1 VFKYKLVR
9 SPAPAWMRILIP
21 IVAVLL
27 SFLITSIFVL
37 VAGANPLE
45 AFYNFLIAPLSSQ
58 SSALEVL
65 VKSTPIILTGIA
77 VTFAFTAGYYNI
89 GAEGQLYAG
98 AIAAVWLGIKLPG
111 LPSYAIIPL
120 MIIGGFAAGM
130 LWALIPALLK
140 AYLKIDEVV
149 TTLLMNSVIMYF
161 VSFLLNDYWR
171 NPQSGYPQSPDI
183 SEAAHFVRLMPKSR
197 LHVGFIMALV
207 VVVIVYIL
215 IKRTPLGL
223 QMRASGANAAGARF
237 AGLKVSRTMLISA
250 LVSGGIAGLAGM
262 GEVAG
267 IHYHLIEA
275 LSSSYGYTGIIV
287 ATLGGLHPLGV
298 LVAGLFIGLIS
309 TGSQTVSFALGVP
322 VYLGDIV
329 QSTLLLVI
337 LAMLLLQNYRIER
350 R

>member
-1 VFKYKLVR
+1 MVKYKLVR
-9 SPAPAWMRILIP
+9 SPAPVWMRTLIP
-21 IVAVLL
+21 IVAILV
-27 SFLITSIFVL
+27 SFIITSIFV
-37 VAGANPLE
+37 VAAGANPLA

-65 VKSTPIILTGIA
+65 VKSTPLILTGIA
-77 VTFAFTAGYYNI
+77 VAFAFTAGYYNI

-98 AIAAVWLGIKLPG
+98 AIVAVWLGINFPQLPAG
-111 LPSYAIIPL
+111 VILPM
-120 MIIGGFAAGM
+120 MILGGFLGGV

-140 AYLKIDEVV
+140 VYLKIDEVV
-149 TTLLMNSVIMYF
+149 TTLLMNSIIMYF
-161 VSFLLNDYWR
+161 VSYLLNDYWR

-183 SEAAHFVRLMPKSR
+183 STAAHFVRLIPKSR
-197 LHVGFIMALV
+197 LHVGFIMAILA
-207 VVVIVYIL
+207 VVIVYFL

-223 QMRASGANAAGARF
+223 KMRASGANAAGAQF
-237 AGLKVSRTMLISA
+237 AGIKVKRTMLIAA

-298 LVAGLFIGLIS
+298 LIAALFIGLIG

-322 VYLGDIV
+322 VYLGDIL
-329 QSTLLLVI
+329 QSTLLLI
-337 LAMLLLQNYRIER
+337 TLGMLLLQNYRIER

>member
-1 VFKYKLVR
+1 
-9 SPAPAWMRILIP
+9 MRTLIP
-21 IVAVLL
+21 IVAILV
-27 SFLITSIFVL
+27 SFIITSIFV
-37 VAGANPLE
+37 VAAGANPLA

-65 VKSTPIILTGIA
+65 VKSTPLILTGIA
-77 VTFAFTAGYYNI
+77 VAFAFTAGYYNI

-98 AIAAVWLGIKLPG
+98 AIVAVWLGINFPQLPAG
-111 LPSYAIIPL
+111 VILPM
-120 MIIGGFAAGM
+120 MILGGFLGGV

-140 AYLKIDEVV
+140 VYLKIDEVV
-149 TTLLMNSVIMYF
+149 TTLLMNSIIMYF

-183 SEAAHFVRLMPKSR
+183 SAAAHFVRLIPKSR
-197 LHVGFIMALV
+197 LHVGFIMAILA
-207 VVVIVYIL
+207 VVIVYFL

-223 QMRASGANAAGARF
+223 KMRASGANAAGAQF
-237 AGLKVSRTMLISA
+237 AGIKVKRTMLIAA

-298 LVAGLFIGLIS
+298 LIAALFIGLIG

-322 VYLGDIV
+322 VYLGDIL
-329 QSTLLLVI
+329 QSTLLLVT
-337 LAMLLLQNYRIER
+337 LGMLLLQNYRIER

>member
-1 VFKYKLVR
+1 MFKYKLVR
-9 SPAPAWMRILIP
+9 SPAPVWMRTLIP
-21 IVAVLL
+21 VVAILL
-27 SFLITSIFVL
+27 SFVISSIFVL
-37 VAGANPLE
+37 VAGANPLA

-58 SSALEVL
+58 TSALEVL
-65 VKSTPIILTGIA
+65 VKATPLILTGIA

-98 AIAAVWLGIKLPG
+98 AIAAVWLGIAFPN
-111 LPSYAIIPL
+111 LPSYVILPL
-120 MIIGGFAAGM
+120 MIVGGFLAGM

-140 AYLKIDEVV
+140 VYLKIDEVV
-149 TTLLMNSVIMYF
+149 TTLLMNSIIMYF
-161 VSFLLNDYWR
+161 VSFLLNDLWR

-183 SEAAHFVRLMPKSR
+183 STAAHFVRLFSKSR
-197 LHVGFIMALV
+197 LHLGFLMALV
-207 VVVIVYIL
+207 VVAIVYFL

-237 AGLKVSRTMLISA
+237 AGLKVPRTMLIAA

-267 IHYHLIEA
+267 IHYHLIES

-298 LVAGLFIGLIS
+298 LAAAIFIGLIG

-337 LAMLLLQNYRIER
+337 LGMLLLQNYRIER